1 MPSRPSKIFYS
12 TVTSQILRYLR
23 ATVDLINIVVCIN
36 LVLMRMK
43 KQSGKFPNTI
53 SLFKMIFR
61 DQIEALLFAVILN
74 MCITI
79 CIYISNYSLGIFTDI
94 FLFYVCILCFYVH
107 ML

>member
-12 TVTSQILRYLR
+12 IVTSETLRYVR
-23 ATVDLINIVVCIN
+23 ATVDLINIVACIN

-79 CIYISNYSLGIFTDI
+79 CIYK
-94 FLFYVCILCFYVH
+94 
-107 ML
+107 